1 MAKRKFRKG
10 AGVRIAMTFL
20 LTLLIGY
27 VLSGLFTLLKLKGEL
42 NNRLLDVSGTLD
54 YVTNDADNQ
63 TKLLIVLLM
72 GVFFFWFLSKM
83 NLMEKTYEDAHD
95 YGVHGSAHFTQ
106 PQDVMDGK
114 QLSKRNKYH
123 KANPSKTFE
132 SLENGLI
139 VGKVPDKK
147 QVLIIPRETTI
158 DNRNVYVVGSSG
170 SGKGQSYVIPN
181 LLNNQEETIVVTDPK
196 GELYHETAQIK
207 REQGYQ
213 VYQVD
218 FINFNQDRYN
228 LLDYVV
234 DDQDAQSV
242 SVTIAKNSTKD
253 GKEDFFMER
262 AQKMLAGLI
271 VYCKKE
277 IPNASM
283 KDVIATFNHKVAP
296 DEDEF
301 RDWVEEDLG
310 QDHPAYQ
317 LLKGLTTLG
326 GNTRASV
333 TSSFASQVSIFTLN
347 KISKMTSTSD
357 FNFRTFQEQK
367 SVLYVKLPMD
377 DNPFMALTS
386 VFFDQLISQFY
397 KMADE
402 NRGKL
407 KIPTIFLLDE
417 FANIGKIEKYGRVLA
432 TCRGLGLSM
441 NTIVQDN
448 GQIEAMYGKEMAR
461 SILSNHDTL
470 LFLRSKDMETIKYFS
485 QLAGETT
492 AKVQT
497 GSTSQSGGFMSGKS
511 SASSSQSEQ
520 YVKRPL
526 IPEGD
531 LSNIAKDTSY
541 LFVSGMFPMKL
552 EKAWQSEIFGN
563 YIEQFNENN
572 QTMSSNQLVD
582 SKVAATVDEEPLA
595 ESPSSVSGG
604 TATRILEEEW
614 NQSEHLN
621 LDFDESELE
630 TTDPTI
636 EEATPSEHE
645 DIQQRLK
652 EKEASIRNFF

>member
-1 MAKRKFRKG
+1 MAKRKFRKD
-10 AGVRIAMTFL
+10 AGIKIAVTFL

-27 VLSGLFTLLKLKGEL
+27 VLSGLFTFLMLKGSL
-42 NNRLLDVSGTLD
+42 NSRLLDVTGTFD
-54 YVTNDADNQ
+54 YVMNDADNQ
-63 TKLLIVLLM
+63 TKILIILLM

-83 NLMEKTYEDAHD
+83 NLMEKSYEDAHD
-95 YGVHGSAHFTQ
+95 YGVHGSSRFTR
-106 PQDVMDGK
+106 PHEVMNGK
-114 QLSKRNKYH
+114 QLSKRNKYS
-123 KANPSKTFE
+123 KSNPAKTFE
-132 SLENGLI
+132 TLENGLI

-147 QVLIIPRETTI
+147 QVLIIPRTTTI

-181 LLNNQEETIVVTDPK
+181 LLNNREETIIVTDPK
-196 GELYHETAQIK
+196 GELFHETAKIK

-228 LLDYVV
+228 LLDYVL

-253 GKEDFFMER
+253 SKEDFFMER

-271 VYCKKE
+271 VYCKTE

-283 KDVIATFNHKVAP
+283 KDVIDTFNEKVAP

-301 RDWVEEDLG
+301 REWVEDELT
-310 QDHPAYQ
+310 QQHPAYQ

-347 KISKMTSTSD
+347 KISLMTRACD
-357 FNFRTFQEQK
+357 FNFREFQERK
-367 SVLYVKLPMD
+367 SILYVKLPMD

-402 NRGKL
+402 NHGKL

-448 GQIEAMYGKEMAR
+448 GQIEAMYGKELAR

-470 LFLRSKDMETIKYFS
+470 LYLRSKDMETIRYFS

-492 AKVQT
+492 AKIQT

-531 LSNIAKDTSY
+531 LSNIPKDTSY

-552 EKAWQSEIFGN
+552 EKAWQSEVFGD
-563 YIEQFNENN
+563 YVAQFSKQEPISTTNRI
-572 QTMSSNQLVD
+572 VD
-582 SKVAATVDEEPLA
+582 SQTAATLA
-595 ESPSSVSGG
+595 KESLESKPSTGSHTIAQV
-604 TATRILEEEW
+604 IEEEW
-614 NQSEHLN
+614 DQAEHLG
-621 LDFDESELE
+621 LDFDEANLE
-630 TTDPTI
+630 VNYT
-636 EEATPSEHE
+636 EEEKSLEDE
-645 DIQQRLK
+645 DIQKRLK
-652 EKEASIRNFF
+652 EKEVTIQNFF

>member
-54 YVTNDADNQ
+54 YVLNDADNQ
-63 TKLLIVLLM
+63 TKLLILLLM
-72 GVFFFWFLSKM
+72 GVFFFWFISKM
-83 NLMEKTYEDAHD
+83 NLIEKTYEDAHD
-95 YGVHGSAHFTQ
+95 YGVHGSARFTL
-106 PQDVMDGK
+106 PQEVMNGK
-114 QLSKRNKYH
+114 QLAKRNKYY
-123 KANPSKTFE
+123 KSNPTKTFE

-147 QVLIIPRETTI
+147 QVLIIPRETSI

-181 LLNNQEETIVVTDPK
+181 LLNNREESIIVTDPK
-196 GELYHETAQIK
+196 GELFHETAQIK
-207 REQGYQ
+207 RKQGYQ
-213 VYQVD
+213 VYQID
-218 FINFNQDRYN
+218 FINFNEDRYN
-228 LLDYVV
+228 LLDYVL

-242 SVTIAKNSTKD
+242 SLTIAKNSTKD

-271 VYCKKE
+271 VYCKTEKQ
-277 IPNASM
+277 NASM
-283 KDVIATFNHKVAP
+283 KDVVHTFNQKVAP

-301 RDWVEEDLG
+301 RDWVEDELG
-310 QDHPAYQ
+310 QHHPAYQ

-357 FNFRTFQEQK
+357 FNFRAFQEQK
-367 SVLYVKLPMD
+367 SILYVKLPMD

-470 LFLRSKDMETIKYFS
+470 LYLRSKDMETIKYFS

-497 GSTSQSGGFMSGKS
+497 GSTSQSGGLMSGKS

-520 YVKRPL
+520 YVKKPL

-531 LSNIAKDTSY
+531 LSNIPKDTSY

-552 EKAWQSEIFGN
+552 EKAWQSEVFGN
-563 YIEQFNENN
+563 YLDQFK
-572 QTMSSNQLVD
+572 QHQ
-582 SKVAATVDEEPLA
+582 KVEEPERVVETQVASTEEEEPLVA
-595 ESPSSVSGG
+595 SPPPVSGG
-604 TATRILEEEW
+604 TTTRVIEEEW
-614 NQSEHLN
+614 NQSEHLD

-630 TTDPTI
+630 LHESLT
-636 EEATPSEHE
+636 EEEPDLEKE
-645 DIQQRLK
+645 EIQKRLK
-652 EKEASIRNFF
+652 EKEVTIQNFF

>member
-1 MAKRKFRKG
+1 MAKRKLRKD
-10 AGVRIAMTFL
+10 AGIRIAVTFL
-20 LTLLIGY
+20 LTLLIAY
-27 VLSGLFTLLKLKGEL
+27 VLSGVFTFLKLKGSL
-42 NNRLLDVSGTLD
+42 NSQLLDVTGTFD
-54 YVTNDADNQ
+54 YVMNDADNQ
-63 TKLLIVLLM
+63 TKILIILLAA
-72 GVFFFWFLSKM
+72 VFFFWFLSKM
-83 NLMEKTYEDAHD
+83 NLMEKSYENAHD
-95 YGVHGSAHFTQ
+95 YGVHGSSRFTR
-106 PQDVMDGK
+106 PHEVMNGK
-114 QLSKRNKYH
+114 QLSKQNKYS
-123 KANPSKTFE
+123 KSNPTKTFE
-132 SLENGLI
+132 TLENGLI

-147 QVLIIPRETTI
+147 QVLIIPRTTTI

-181 LLNNQEETIVVTDPK
+181 LLNNREETIIVTDPK
-196 GELYHETAQIK
+196 GELFHETAQVK

-213 VYQVD
+213 VYQID

-228 LLDYVV
+228 LLDYVL

-253 GKEDFFMER
+253 SKEDFFMER

-271 VYCKKE
+271 VYCKTE

-283 KDVIATFNHKVAP
+283 KDVIDTFNDKVAP
-296 DEDEF
+296 DEEEF
-301 RDWVEEDLG
+301 REWVEEELTKN
-310 QDHPAYQ
+310 HPAYQ

-347 KISKMTSTSD
+347 KISLMTRTSD
-357 FNFRTFQEQK
+357 FNFREFQEQK
-367 SVLYVKLPMD
+367 SILYVKLPMD

-402 NRGKL
+402 NHGKL

-448 GQIEAMYGKEMAR
+448 GQIEAMYGKELAR

-470 LFLRSKDMETIKYFS
+470 LYLRSKDLETIKYFS

-492 AKVQT
+492 AKIQT

-531 LSNIAKDTSY
+531 LSNIPKDTSY

-552 EKAWQSEIFGN
+552 EKAWQSEVFCN
-563 YIEQFNENN
+563 YVAQFSKQNPISTINRI
-572 QTMSSNQLVD
+572 VD
-582 SKVAATVDEEPLA
+582 SQTAATLAKEPT
-595 ESPSSVSGG
+595 ESTPSTGSHTITQV
-604 TATRILEEEW
+604 IEEEW
-614 NQSEHLN
+614 DQAEHLG
-621 LDFDESELE
+621 LDFDEADWDVHDSEDEKNLE
-630 TTDPTI
+630 D
-636 EEATPSEHE
+636 E
-645 DIQQRLK
+645 DIQKRLK
-652 EKEASIRNFF
+652 EKEVTIQNFF

>member
-54 YVTNDADNQ
+54 YVLNDADNQ
-63 TKLLIVLLM
+63 TKLLILLLM
-72 GVFFFWFLSKM
+72 GVFFFWFISKM
-83 NLMEKTYEDAHD
+83 NLIEKTYEDAHD
-95 YGVHGSAHFTQ
+95 YGVHGSARFTL
-106 PQDVMDGK
+106 PHEVMNGK
-114 QLSKRNKYH
+114 QLAKRNKYH
-123 KANPSKTFE
+123 KTNPTKTFE

-147 QVLIIPRETTI
+147 QVLIIPRETSI

-170 SGKGQSYVIPN
+170 SGKGQSYVLPN
-181 LLNNQEETIVVTDPK
+181 LLNNREESIIVTDPK
-196 GELYHETAQIK
+196 GELFHETAQIK

-218 FINFNQDRYN
+218 FINFNEDRYN
-228 LLDYVV
+228 LLDYVL

-242 SVTIAKNSTKD
+242 SLTIAKNSTKD

-271 VYCKKE
+271 VYCKTEKQ
-277 IPNASM
+277 NASM
-283 KDVIATFNHKVAP
+283 KDVIATFNEKVAP

-301 RDWVEEDLG
+301 RDWVEDELG

-317 LLKGLTTLG
+317 ILKGLTTLG

-357 FNFRTFQEQK
+357 FNFRAFQEQK
-367 SVLYVKLPMD
+367 SILYVKLPMD

-470 LFLRSKDMETIKYFS
+470 LYLRSKDMETIKYFS

-520 YVKRPL
+520 YVKKPL

-531 LSNIAKDTSY
+531 LSNISKDTSY

-552 EKAWQSEIFGN
+552 EKAWQSEVFGN
-563 YIEQFNENN
+563 YLEQFHHAHQVEEVERV
-572 QTMSSNQLVD
+572 VD
-582 SKVAATVDEEPLA
+582 TQIAATEEEEPLVA
-595 ESPSSVSGG
+595 SPPSISGG
-604 TATRILEEEW
+604 TTTRVIEEEW
-614 NQSEHLN
+614 NQSEHLD

-630 TTDPTI
+630 QNESLT
-636 EEATPSEHE
+636 EEEDALEKE
-645 DIQQRLK
+645 DIQKRLK
-652 EKEASIRNFF
+652 EKEVTIQNFF

>member
-1 MAKRKFRKG
+1 MAKRKFRKD
-10 AGVRIAMTFL
+10 AGVRIAITFL

-27 VLSGLFTLLKLKGEL
+27 VLSGLFTFLKLKGTL
-42 NNRLLDVSGTLD
+42 NNRLLDVSGTFD
-54 YVTNDADNQ
+54 YVMNDADKQ
-63 TKLLIVLLM
+63 TQILIFLLM

-83 NLMEKTYEDAHD
+83 NLVEKSYEDAHD
-95 YGVHGSAHFTQ
+95 YGVHGSARFTQ
-106 PQDVMDGK
+106 PHVVMNGK
-114 QLSKRNKYH
+114 QLSKRNKYS

-132 SLENGLI
+132 TLENGLI
-139 VGKVPDKK
+139 VGKVPGKK
-147 QVLIIPRETTI
+147 QVLIIPRETSI

-181 LLNNQEETIVVTDPK
+181 LLNNRDETIIVTDPK
-196 GELYHETAQIK
+196 GELFHETAQIK

-271 VYCKKE
+271 VYCKTE

-283 KDVIATFNHKVAP
+283 KDVIDTFNNKVAP

-301 RDWVEEDLG
+301 RDWVEHDLG
-310 QDHPAYQ
+310 SNHPAYQ

-357 FNFRTFQEQK
+357 FNFRAFQEQK

-397 KMADE
+397 KMADA
-402 NRGKL
+402 NHAKL

-448 GQIEAMYGKEMAR
+448 GQIEAMYGKELAR

-531 LSNIAKDTSY
+531 LSNIPKDTCY

-552 EKAWQSEIFGN
+552 EKAWQSEVFGN
-563 YIEQFNENN
+563 FVAQSSQNN
-572 QTMSSNQLVD
+572 QDTPSDRMGDLQ
-582 SKVAATVDEEPLA
+582 VAATLKEESLPESHPSTGGHTITRVVEDEWDQA
-595 ESPSSVSGG
+595 
-604 TATRILEEEW
+604 
-614 NQSEHLN
+614 QHLG

-630 TTDPTI
+630 KPDSLEQNEMQHEEETI
-636 EEATPSEHE
+636 
-645 DIQQRLK
+645 QKRLK
-652 EKEASIRNFF
+652 EKEVTIQNFF

>member
-1 MAKRKFRKG
+1 MAKRKFRKD
-10 AGVRIAMTFL
+10 AGIRIAVTFL

-27 VLSGLFTLLKLKGEL
+27 VLSGLFTFLKLKGSF
-42 NNRLLDVSGTLD
+42 NSHLLDVTGTFD
-54 YVTNDADNQ
+54 YVMNDADNQ
-63 TKLLIVLLM
+63 TKILIILLT

-83 NLMEKTYEDAHD
+83 KLMEKSYEDAHD
-95 YGVHGSAHFTQ
+95 YGVHGSSRFTQ
-106 PQDVMDGK
+106 PHEVMNGK
-114 QLSKRNKYH
+114 QLSKQNKYS
-123 KANPSKTFE
+123 KSNPTKTFE
-132 SLENGLI
+132 TLENGLI

-147 QVLIIPRETTI
+147 QVLIIPRTTTI

-181 LLNNQEETIVVTDPK
+181 LLNNREETIIVTDPK
-196 GELYHETAQIK
+196 GELFNVTAQIK

-228 LLDYVV
+228 LLDYVL

-253 GKEDFFMER
+253 SKEDFFMER

-271 VYCKKE
+271 VYCKTE

-283 KDVIATFNHKVAP
+283 KDVIDTFNEKVAP
-296 DEDEF
+296 DEEEF
-301 RDWVEEDLG
+301 REWVEEELT
-310 QDHPAYQ
+310 QHHPAYQ

-347 KISKMTSTSD
+347 KISLMTRTSD
-357 FNFRTFQEQK
+357 FNFREFQEQK
-367 SVLYVKLPMD
+367 SILYVKLPMD
-377 DNPFMALTS
+377 DNLFMALTS

-402 NRGKL
+402 NHGKL

-448 GQIEAMYGKEMAR
+448 GQIEAMYGKELAR

-470 LFLRSKDMETIKYFS
+470 LYLRSKDMETIKYFS

-492 AKVQT
+492 AKIQT

-531 LSNIAKDTSY
+531 LSNIQKDTSY

-552 EKAWQSEIFGN
+552 EKAWQSEVFGS
-563 YIEQFNENN
+563 YVAQFSEQVAISTTNRI
-572 QTMSSNQLVD
+572 VD
-582 SKVAATVDEEPLA
+582 SQTAATLAKEPL
-595 ESPSSVSGG
+595 ESNSSTGSHTITQV
-604 TATRILEEEW
+604 IEEEW
-614 NQSEHLN
+614 DQAERLG

-630 TTDPTI
+630 IDY
-636 EEATPSEHE
+636 SEVEKSLDNE
-645 DIQQRLK
+645 DIQKRLK
-652 EKEASIRNFF
+652 KKEVTIQNFF